1 MAATFDDAT
10 RTLLDDRNF
19 ATVATLNADGSP
31 QTSVVWIMR
40 EGDTVV
46 FSSTASRQKTRNVA
60 ADPRVSLT
68 VFDAANPYRS
78 VEIRG
83 TADLVEDR
91 DKELPKRLSQKYLG
105 EPPPAEPDEVVRLI
119 VRITPHKVNSFSA

>member
-1 MAATFDDAT
+1 MPATFDDAT

-19 ATVATLNADGSP
+19 ATVATLNPDGSP

-40 EGDTVV
+40 EGDTVL
-46 FSSTASRQKTRNVA
+46 FSSTATRQKTRNVA

-105 EPPPAEPDEVVRLI
+105 EPPPGEPDEVVRLI
-119 VRITPHKVNSFSA
+119 VRITPHKVNSFSV

>member
-1 MAATFDDAT
+1 MPVTFDDTT
-10 RTLLDDRNF
+10 RALLDDKNF
-19 ATVATLNADGSP
+19 ATIATLNPDGSP

-40 EGDTVV
+40 DGDTVV
-46 FSSTASRQKTRNVA
+46 FSSTATRQKTRNVA

-83 TADLVEDR
+83 TAELVEDR
-91 DKELPKRLSQKYLG
+91 DKDLPKRLSHKYLG
-105 EPPPAEPDEVVRLI
+105 EPPPAEPDDVVRLI
-119 VRITPHKVNSFSA
+119 VRITPHKVNGFSA

>member
-1 MAATFDDAT
+1 MPATFDDAT

-19 ATVATLNADGSP
+19 ATVATLNPDGSP

-40 EGDTVV
+40 EGDTVL

-83 TADLVEDR
+83 TAELVEDPA
-91 DKELPKRLSQKYLG
+91 KELPERLSQKYLG
-105 EPPPAEPDEVVRLI
+105 ESPPAEPDEVVRLI
-119 VRITPHKVNSFSA
+119 VRITPHKVNSFSV

>member
-1 MAATFDDAT
+1 MPATFDDTT
-10 RTLLDDRNF
+10 RTLLDERNF
-19 ATVATLNADGSP
+19 ATVATLNPDGSP

-46 FSSTASRQKTRNVA
+46 FSSTATRQKTRNVA

-119 VRITPHKVNSFSA
+119 VRITPHKVNSFSV